1 MGTTFFA
8 QTLFSDPVELHEK
21 ANIAPETYLHQ
32 ENSQKLHSATDIV
45 LISKLTKL
53 KKSAEF
59 LQLCGLPCL
68 LTRNQPSKS
77 LINYH

>member
-1 MGTTFFA
+1 MGTTPIFA

-45 LISKLTKL
+45 LISKGKIFYL
-53 KKSAEF
+53 KKNIQIKF
-59 LQLCGLPCL
+59 YK
-68 LTRNQPSKS
+68 KS
-77 LINYH
+77 LIGA